1 MNNEGGKMEEDLR
14 SGFGETEKSFEIS
27 EETARKLGETT
38 EKAVDVD
45 KLIEQTDADIR
56 QKIKEDDLNA
66 AYNQL
71 EDGREAVQEV
81 EDNK

>member
-1 MNNEGGKMEEDLR
+1 MEEDLR

-56 QKIKEDDLNA
+56 QKIKGDDLNA
-66 AYNQL
+66 AYNQF

>member
-1 MNNEGGKMEEDLR
+1 MEEDLR

>member
-1 MNNEGGKMEEDLR
+1 MEEDLR

-45 KLIEQTDADIR
+45 ELIEQTDADIR
-56 QKIKEDDLNA
+56 QKIEGDDLNA
-66 AYNQL
+66 AYNQF

>member
-1 MNNEGGKMEEDLR
+1 MEEDLR

-45 KLIEQTDADIR
+45 KLIEQTDADVR
-56 QKIKEDDLNA
+56 QKIKGDDLNA
-66 AYNQL
+66 AYNQF